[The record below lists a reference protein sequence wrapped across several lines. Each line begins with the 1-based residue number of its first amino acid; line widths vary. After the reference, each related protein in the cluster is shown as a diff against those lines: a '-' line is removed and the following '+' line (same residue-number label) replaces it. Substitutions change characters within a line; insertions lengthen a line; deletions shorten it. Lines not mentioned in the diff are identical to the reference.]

1 MPLKSLY
8 IELGQMYGV
17 SPQGVESG
25 LRRMGKML
33 TRTGV
38 FEKTPSPKQLI
49 AALVS
54 AFVRERSESRDDA
67 YALEP

>member
-1 MPLKSLY
+1 
-8 IELGQMYGV
+8 MYGV

-33 TRTGV
+33 TRMGV
-38 FEKTPSPKQLI
+38 FEKAPSPKQLI

-54 AFVRERSESRDDA
+54 AFVRERSESRDEA